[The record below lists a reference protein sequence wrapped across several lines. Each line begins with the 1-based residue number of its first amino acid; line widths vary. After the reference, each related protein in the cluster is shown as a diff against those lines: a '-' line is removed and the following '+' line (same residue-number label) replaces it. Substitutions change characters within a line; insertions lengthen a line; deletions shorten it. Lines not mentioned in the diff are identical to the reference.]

1 MNRSRN
7 TLIALTLI
15 LSVLVCQN
23 SFGFLKNFRSQSQS
37 QSILDQSYDI
47 NPQVLDLAVIA
58 YQRANKTGKVK
69 KPYITIIDYTL
80 PSTQKRLWLV
90 DLKQKKVILHTWVA
104 HGSGSGLKYAE
115 HFSNAHG
122 SHQTS
127 LGVFVTGETYQGKH
141 GTSLRLHGLENGVN
155 HSAQSRGIVI
165 HGAPYVSERYIK
177 DAGRL
182 GRSWGCPAISFDV
195 SKRLIETIKNGS
207 LVFSYYPQKNWL
219 KTSKYL

>member
-1 MNRSRN
+1 MNRSKN
-7 TLIALTLI
+7 TLIALTLVFSI
-15 LSVLVCQN
+15 LICQN

-69 KPYITIIDYTL
+69 KPYITIIDYSL

-195 SKRLIETIKNGS
+195 SKRLIETIKHGS